1 MKRLNFLGLLFICAW
16 SSSYAEQEP
25 LPTPLTLDYVLDLPT
40 SMSPEVMRQQA
51 RLLQAQGHRA
61 ELNAQDR
68 VQFDLQAR
76 LGKREFMG
84 EGQDYNMAA
93 LHMGLP
99 LYDFGRTANQDQAWL
114 WDTKARQYQLQAI
127 EKQFRLD
134 LMQAYFNVLLADIHY
149 RVENEAMAIAYV
161 TLDKVQE
168 NHEIGRESDANLYA
182 SEESY
187 QKAFVKRQQ
196 AQANLRRSRMLLA
209 NAMGRS
215 DAVISRVSLPDWS
228 NLPEKLLKVEDYLAL
243 ALDHNPQ
250 VLAMKQAFEASG
262 YRVEGARAGKR
273 PEIRADAWIGQLSSY
288 PDVREGHYHAE
299 VSINVP
305 LYDGGLTKSRVD
317 RERAQRQQIQA
328 NLYQAQ
334 QQIREQVTNLYFE
347 LSLLD
352 VEKQAV
358 QAGQTFADFNLDY
371 KRAIY
376 ENELQADLGDAMVR
390 ISQAHY
396 DALAF
401 DLKRALLWAK
411 MQALT
416 GQDDLSEAKISQ
428 QTNMPLE

>member
-1 MKRLNFLGLLFICAW
+1 MGVCG
-16 SSSYAEQEP
+16 SSYAEQEP
-25 LPTPLTLDYVLDLPT
+25 LPTPLTLDYVLDLPA
-40 SMSPEVMRQQA
+40 SMSPEVMQQKA
-51 RLLQAQGHRA
+51 RLLHAQAQQA
-61 ELNAQDR
+61 QVNAQDR

-84 EGQDYNMAA
+84 EDQDFNMAA

-114 WDTKARQYQLQAI
+114 FDTKANQYQLETI

-134 LMQAYFNVLLADIHY
+134 LMQAYFNVLLADLNY

-168 NHEIGRESDANLYA
+168 NYELGRESDAHLYA
-182 SEESY
+182 AEEHY
-187 QKAFVKRQQ
+187 QKIFVKRQQ
-196 AQANLRRSRMLLA
+196 AQADLRRSRMLLA

-215 DAVISRVSLPDWS
+215 DATISRVSLPDLS

-243 ALDHNPQ
+243 AMDQNPQ
-250 VLAMKQAFEASG
+250 ILAMKQAYEASG
-262 YRVEGARAGKR
+262 YRVESARAGKR
-273 PEIRADAWIGQLSSY
+273 PEIRADAWVGQLSSY
-288 PDVREGHYHAE
+288 PEVREGHYQAE

-305 LYDGGLTKSRVD
+305 LYDGGLTKSKVD
-317 RERAQRQQIQA
+317 GERAQRQQVQA
-328 NLYQAQ
+328 NLMQTQ
-334 QQIREQVTNLYFE
+334 QQVREQVTNLYFQ

-358 QAGQTFADFNLDY
+358 EAGQTFADFNLDY

-390 ISQAHY
+390 ISQATY
-396 DALAF
+396 DALEF

-416 GQDDLSEAKISQ
+416 GQENLSEATVGQ
-428 QTNMPLE
+428 QTETQSE

>member
-1 MKRLNFLGLLFICAW
+1 MVRLTLLSLVFMGVW
-16 SSSYAEQEP
+16 GSSYAEQEP
-25 LPTPLTLDYVLDLPT
+25 LPTPLTLDYVLDLPA
-40 SMSPEVMRQQA
+40 SMSPEVMQQKA
-51 RLLQAQGHRA
+51 RLLHAQAQQA
-61 ELNAQDR
+61 QVNAQDR

-84 EGQDYNMAA
+84 EDQDFNMAA

-114 WDTKARQYQLQAI
+114 FDTKANQYQLETI

-134 LMQAYFNVLLADIHY
+134 LMQAYFNVLLADLNY

-168 NHEIGRESDANLYA
+168 SYELGRESDANLYA
-182 SEESY
+182 AEEHY
-187 QKAFVKRQQ
+187 QKVFVKRQQ
-196 AQANLRRSRMLLA
+196 AQADLRRSRMLLA

-215 DAVISRVSLPDWS
+215 DATISRVTLPDLS

-243 ALDHNPQ
+243 AMDQNPQ
-250 VLAMKQAFEASG
+250 ILAMKQAYEASG
-262 YRVEGARAGKR
+262 YRVESARAGKR
-273 PEIRADAWIGQLSSY
+273 PEIRADAWVGQLSSY
-288 PDVREGHYHAE
+288 PEVREGHYQAE

-305 LYDGGLTKSRVD
+305 LYDGGLTKSKVD
-317 RERAQRQQIQA
+317 GERAQRQQVQA
-328 NLYQAQ
+328 NLIQTQ
-334 QQIREQVTNLYFE
+334 QQVREQVTNLYFQ

-358 QAGQTFADFNLDY
+358 KAGQTFAGFNLDY

-390 ISQAHY
+390 ISQATY
-396 DALAF
+396 DALEF

-416 GQDDLSEAKISQ
+416 GQENLSEVSGDP
-428 QTNMPLE
+428 QTETQSE